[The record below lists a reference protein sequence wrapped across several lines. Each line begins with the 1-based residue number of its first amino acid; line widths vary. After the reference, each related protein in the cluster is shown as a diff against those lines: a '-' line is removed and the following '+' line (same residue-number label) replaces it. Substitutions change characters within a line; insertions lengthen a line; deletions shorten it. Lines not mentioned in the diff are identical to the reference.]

1 MRRFLPGVIGLL
13 CASAAWTLPAQTAPN
28 PAALG
33 APAESAQNLAHD
45 VLYNELHD
53 RERDSHWQYRSEC
66 TSAND
71 NYVREQVE
79 TDSGPIY
86 RVIERG
92 GAPLDAEGR
101 LREDE
106 RIEEY
111 IHDPAQIA
119 RVARAHQEDEDRLA
133 AAMQLL
139 PQASLFAYE
148 GAPQNGTVSL
158 SFHPNPA
165 FVPSGMEARIVHAL
179 SGTLTVDL
187 RQKRLVEMRGVVIER
202 VDFGY
207 GVLGQVAKGGWYVI
221 HRRQVSDEHWKTDL
235 VDVHLEGHLLLL
247 RTLGKIQRETRSDF
261 HPVTPGTTLAEA
273 QQLLN
278 RADAEAVQAQ
288 VSSPMPY
295 SQRPGANQASR
306 APKPAAL
313 SDGPPAGC
321 ASSAPEPTAA
331 ASAPS
336 TGIAGRI
343 TPETQLQRCR

>member
-1 MRRFLPGVIGLL
+1 MRLSIPGVIGLL
-13 CASAAWTLPAQTAPN
+13 CASAAWTLPAQTAPAS
-28 PAALG
+28 PAPSAL
-33 APAESAQNLAHD
+33 PESAQDLAHD

-66 TSAND
+66 TSASD

-92 GAPLDAEGR
+92 GAPPDADAR
-101 LREDE
+101 VREDE
-106 RIEEY
+106 RIDEY

-119 RVARAHQEDEDRLA
+119 RVARTHQEDEDRLA

-139 PQASLFAYE
+139 PQAALFAYD
-148 GAPQNGTVSL
+148 GSAQNGIVRL
-158 SFHPNPA
+158 AFHPNPA
-165 FVPSGMEARIVHAL
+165 FVPSGMEAHIVHAL

-187 RQKRLVEMRGVVIER
+187 RQKRLIEMRGVVTER

-207 GVLGQVAKGGWYVI
+207 GLLAQVAKGGWYVI
-221 HRRQVSDEHWKTDL
+221 HRRPVSGEHWKTDL

-261 HPVTPGTTLAEA
+261 HPVAPGTTLAEA

-278 RADAEAVQAQ
+278 RAGAQAVQARLA
-288 VSSPMPY
+288 SPAVDP
-295 SQRPGANQASR
+295 QGPGAKN
-306 APKPAAL
+306 
-313 SDGPPAGC
+313 
-321 ASSAPEPTAA
+321 
-331 ASAPS
+331 
-336 TGIAGRI
+336 
-343 TPETQLQRCR
+343 